1 MSRKQYRPLQAVPVE
16 PELPAREPFS
26 VRSVSTTP
34 HGRKEQVRLDPASF
48 GCRRLAAELGD
59 AWVSLVA
66 ADRLADRST
75 SLYRDD
81 IRRFCEFVDR
91 THAEP
96 KKVTLASVDVGLT
109 DAYELSLI
117 ATAPET
123 SDVPAR
129 ASSRLFVLIV
139 WAAQRLKMDVDPRLV
154 ERAQQPPLAR
164 RRRQTVLSDYPNAER
179 VAIERTARSDVTR
192 LRRDIAARRPLL
204 EKGVDPGDGG
214 WDVLANLV
222 VRAAAGV
229 LTADE
234 LRLNLPLRTAWSSV
248 FGSRLG
254 TPYLRSLASARMTA
268 TSSPSAS
275 QRYSNE
281 ASWRT

>member
-66 ADRLADRST
+66 ADRLADRSA

-117 ATAPET
+117 AAASET

-129 ASSRLFVLIV
+129 ASARLFVLIV
-139 WAAQRLKMDVDPRLV
+139 WAAQRLKMDVDPHLV
-154 ERAQQPPLAR
+154 ERARQPPLAR
-164 RRRQTVLSDYPNAER
+164 RRRQTVLSG
-179 VAIERTARSDVTR
+179 
-192 LRRDIAARRPLL
+192 L
-204 EKGVDPGDGG
+204 
-214 WDVLANLV
+214 
-222 VRAAAGV
+222 
-229 LTADE
+229 
-234 LRLNLPLRTAWSSV
+234 
-248 FGSRLG
+248 
-254 TPYLRSLASARMTA
+254 
-268 TSSPSAS
+268 S
-275 QRYSNE
+275 QRR
-281 ASWRT
+281 ACGHRTHGQV